1 MGKLNFV
8 LTKIIYWPILLC
20 VTVLLSGFEFSP
32 GEFYQGYSD
41 PAFYILVG
49 LALFFIVLY
58 FVIEHRLNK
67 VKLHPLY
74 FPVCFSLATLLI
86 TTIWLQ
92 GSQTFTY
99 LNGSGEISVAASLH
113 HSFHIREKT
122 I

>member
-20 VTVLLSGFEFSP
+20 VTVLLSSFEFSP

-58 FVIEHRLNK
+58 FDLVLYK
-67 VKLHPLY
+67 VFCLL
-74 FPVCFSLATLLI
+74 FFVVLIFFCF
-86 TTIWLQ
+86 
-92 GSQTFTY
+92 Y
-99 LNGSGEISVAASLH
+99 
-113 HSFHIREKT
+113 
-122 I
+122 